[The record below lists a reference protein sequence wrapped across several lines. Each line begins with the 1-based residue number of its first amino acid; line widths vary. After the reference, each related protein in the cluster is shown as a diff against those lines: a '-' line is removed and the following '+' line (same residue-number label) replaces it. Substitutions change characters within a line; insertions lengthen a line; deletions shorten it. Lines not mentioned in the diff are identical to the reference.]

1 MAASMEASVV
11 TQREGNG
18 RPKRER
24 LDITKDVEK
33 GQGSACPDIHVVKQE
48 KPPGINFFEDCSP
61 LADQVGG
68 HHYRQFAV
76 QPFRSNFMNFGSGCA
91 LGEIINRCYSFY
103 ATDDIEELD
112 KIIHECRMFR
122 HLTLEKLEGQKCPQ
136 QPPSESS

>member
-1 MAASMEASVV
+1 METSVAP
-11 TQREGNG
+11 QREGNG

-24 LDITKDVEK
+24 MEITKDVEK

-76 QPFRSNFMNFGSGCA
+76 QPFRSNFLNFGSGCA

-103 ATDDIEELD
+103 ATDDI
-112 KIIHECRMFR
+112 
-122 HLTLEKLEGQKCPQ
+122 
-136 QPPSESS
+136 

>member
-76 QPFRSNFMNFGSGCA
+76 QPFSRTS
-91 LGEIINRCYSFY
+91 
-103 ATDDIEELD
+103 
-112 KIIHECRMFR
+112 
-122 HLTLEKLEGQKCPQ
+122 
-136 QPPSESS
+136 